1 MPTAPT
7 LERRRLEHR
16 AGRIAH
22 VIAALEDRVLY
33 RETHHGTAP
42 KPLKQ
47 AIGDFR
53 LELARIRHRLRDL
66 EP

>member
-1 MPTAPT
+1 MTTAST

-16 AGRIAH
+16 AGRVAH
-22 VIAALEDRVLY
+22 VIAALGDRVLY
-33 RETHHGTAP
+33 GEAHHGTAP

-53 LELARIRHRLRDL
+53 LELARIRRHLRDL